1 MKSGAQYGRTMS
13 TEQHGKL
20 ATFLNTV
27 GNDHALV
34 DKWWHGGR
42 DGHGGADAF
51 EGDSTVGRLWSELG
65 DPYRA
70 LLREGDLCKIKEAL
84 DNEALER
91 GESAHLPNW
100 ALVRI

>member
-1 MKSGAQYGRTMS
+1 MS

-20 ATFLNTV
+20 HTFLNTV
-27 GNDHALV
+27 GTDDDLV
-34 DKWWHGGR
+34 HKWWHGGP
-42 DGHGGADAF
+42 DAF
-51 EGDSTVGRLWSELG
+51 DGDSKVGRQWAALG
-65 DPYRA
+65 DTYQA

-91 GESAHLPNW
+91 GEDISAHLPSW